1 MTIEQ
6 IEDRDYLN
14 RLFQHMPSTFL
25 AILRAKYVLGYT
37 AKEIGDNYKA
47 LGLPDYCL
55 TPSYVYS
62 LHNRAIGRLK
72 RFNEW
77 YELNEDSRDE

>member
-14 RLFQHMPSTFL
+14 RLFRHMPSTFL

-37 AKEIGDNYKA
+37 AKEIGANHKA
-47 LGLPDYCL
+47 LGLSEYCL
-55 TPSYVYS
+55 MPSYVYS

-72 RFNEW
+72 SFNEW
-77 YELNEDSRDE
+77 YELNEGSRHE